1 MKKKYWWRIYLLA
14 FGLVIISIS
23 YILKNK
29 LLFGICN
36 NIYQTE
42 KYQECLDNEAYTLG
56 NILMILTSALL
67 LVSPFLFFVRDEV
80 FKKWL
85 WFALVWFGTAIFF
98 IAITPEYHAGI
109 FEMMNPT
116 KETVSMF
123 FGILFVPISLGKL
136 AWDSRRT
143 A

>member
-1 MKKKYWWRIYLLA
+1 MSPEYL
-14 FGLVIISIS
+14 
-23 YILKNK
+23 
-29 LLFGICN
+29 
-36 NIYQTE
+36 QTE
-42 KYQECLDNEAYTLG
+42 W
-56 NILMILTSALL
+56 ILLELLVRSLL

>member
-1 MKKKYWWRIYLLA
+1 MKKTYWWRIVFCCFSGVIVILGLLYDSLIC
-14 FGLVIISIS
+14 FPGGRGECIFSQFRLSIIYPVILLVRS
-23 YILKNK
+23 
-29 LLFGICN
+29 
-36 NIYQTE
+36 
-42 KYQECLDNEAYTLG
+42 
-56 NILMILTSALL
+56 LL

-85 WFALVWFGTAIFF
+85 WFALVWFGTANFF